1 MGGFFMEK
9 YNIYKDIATRTGG
22 DIYIG
27 VVGPVRT
34 GKSTFIT
41 SFMNKLVLP
50 NISNKLQKQ
59 IATDEMPQSADGKTI
74 MTTQPKFIPANG
86 VRVQFK
92 NKVSAN
98 IRLVDC
104 VGYFVDGAVGHEEDD
119 KPRLVKT
126 PWDDKE
132 IPFEKAAVIG
142 TKKVIDEYSTVG
154 VVVTTDGSI
163 GEIPRSSYVQAEEKV
178 INELKALNK
187 PFVIVLNSKNPN
199 SDNAL
204 KLALELENKHGV
216 SVQCVDVL
224 NMTADDISIIMEKAL
239 LEFPMCAFN
248 VDIPKWMQALPADSK
263 VITEM
268 IDKIKESSS
277 SVRKMRDFS
286 ALNNAFEDSEYFD
299 ELSLCELKLDSG
311 TSEYKLRAKEDLFY
325 KVLSSECNEQIE
337 DDYQLMS
344 YIKSFAGEKKRYQ
357 KIKDA
362 LVQAEDSGYGVVL
375 PTVEEM
381 DLEEPVLVKQGGKYG
396 VKLKASAPSLH
407 IMKVD
412 VATEVAPIVG
422 TEKQGEDL
430 INYIMNKF
438 EDNPAGI
445 WETNMFGK
453 SLHDLVN
460 EGLAGKLTAMPKEA
474 QKKMRKTLTR
484 IVNENRGG
492 IICILL

>member
-1 MGGFFMEK
+1 MEK
-9 YNIYKDIATRTGG
+9 YDIYKDIATRTGG
-22 DIYIG
+22 DIYLG

-41 SFMNKLVLP
+41 KFMEKFVIP

-74 MTTQPKFIPANG
+74 MTTQPKFVPANG
-86 VRVQFK
+86 VKITFK
-92 NKVSAN
+92 NKVTAN
-98 IRLVDC
+98 VRLVDC
-104 VGYFVDGAVGHEEDD
+104 VGYLVDGAVGHTNDD

-126 PWDDKE
+126 PWSEEE
-132 IPFEKAAVIG
+132 IPFEKAAEIG
-142 TKKVIDEYSTVG
+142 TKKVIDEYSTIG
-154 VVVTTDGSI
+154 IVVTTDGSFTD
-163 GEIPRSSYVQAEEKV
+163 IPRSSYVEAEERV
-178 INELKALNK
+178 VSELKKINK
-187 PFVIVLNSKNPN
+187 PFIVILNSKTPEAEQ
-199 SDNAL
+199 SI
-204 KLALELENKHGV
+204 KLAGELEEKYGV
-216 SVQCVDVL
+216 FVALVDVSKL
-224 NMTADDISIIMEKAL
+224 SADDLCSILEKSL
-239 LEFPMCAFN
+239 LEFPMCGFN
-248 VDIPKWMQALPADSK
+248 LQMPKWMQALPADNP
-263 VITEM
+263 VISEM
-268 IDKIKESSS
+268 IEKVKSASQNMC
-277 SVRKMRDFS
+277 KMRDYQE
-286 ALNNAFEDSEYFD
+286 LNDIF
-299 ELSLCELKLDSG
+299 LDSQTFSG
-311 TSEYKLRAKEDLFY
+311 ITLKELNLGSGVSEFEIEPNENLYY
-325 KVLSSECNEQIE
+325 KVLSEECGEEISDE
-337 DDYQLMS
+337 YGLMN
-344 YIKSFAGEKKRYQ
+344 YIKTFSNEKRKFV

-362 LVQAEDSGYGVVL
+362 LKEAEENGYGVVL

-430 INYIMNKF
+430 INYIMTRF

-460 EGLAGKLTAMPKEA
+460 EGLAGKLNSMPKDA
-474 QKKMRKTLTR
+474 QGKMRKTLTR

-492 IICILL
+492 VLCILL